1 MSIAG
6 ILASVPIPDV
16 LRVEQRFPRPA
27 LDDAARDLRDHLR
40 AAGVLKSLRP
50 PQTVAIG
57 VGSRGISQLSLLV
70 RTLVEEVRRAGATPF
85 IVPSMG
91 SHGGATVEGQ
101 LRILASL
108 GVTEAAVGAPIRATM
123 QTVEIGRTPTHL
135 PVHLDAHALAADAI
149 IVINRVKPHVA
160 FRGRFESGLV
170 KMIAIGLG
178 KQQGAATS
186 HDLGFGS
193 MAENI
198 LAMARVTLSTATVLG
213 AVGVVENA
221 YGDICHLGV
230 MPGHAIEAEEPALLE
245 LARSLTPRL
254 HFDELDVLI
263 VDEIG
268 KDIAGTGFDTNVI
281 GRYHTPYASGGPAIA
296 RIAVLDLTARSH
308 GNAHGIGLADF
319 TTRRAFDKI
328 SFEQTYPNSLT
339 STMPITAKIPMVLEN
354 DRLAIKA
361 AIKTCNVLDK
371 RRVRLVR
378 ITNTKKLDII
388 HASEALLD
396 DVVQHPDL
404 AADGEPFGL
413 PFDHAGA
420 LARPR

>member
-1 MSIAG
+1 M
-6 ILASVPIPDV
+6 
-16 LRVEQRFPRPA
+16 
-27 LDDAARDLRDHLR
+27 
-40 AAGVLKSLRP
+40 
-50 PQTVAIG
+50 
-57 VGSRGISQLSLLV
+57 
-70 RTLVEEVRRAGATPF
+70 
-85 IVPSMG
+85 
-91 SHGGATVEGQ
+91 
-101 LRILASL
+101 
-108 GVTEAAVGAPIRATM
+108 
-123 QTVEIGRTPTHL
+123 
-135 PVHLDAHALAADAI
+135 
-149 IVINRVKPHVA
+149 
-160 FRGRFESGLV
+160 
-170 KMIAIGLG
+170 
-178 KQQGAATS
+178 
-186 HDLGFGS
+186 
-193 MAENI
+193 
-198 LAMARVTLSTATVLG
+198 
-213 AVGVVENA
+213 
-221 YGDICHLGV
+221 
-230 MPGHAIEAEEPALLE
+230 
-245 LARSLTPRL
+245 
-254 HFDELDVLI
+254 LI

-319 TTRRAFDKI
+319 TTRRTFEKI

-339 STMPITAKIPMVLEN
+339 STMPTTAKIPMVLEN